1 MRVKEIFEAA
11 TPYSLVILDE
21 PCGGTSYEEGCRQ
34 SLVVLDGLH
43 RLGPATYFT
52 THMHL
57 VAQEIDSG
65 RYPAAKNLSVECLYE
80 GKKIKY
86 TYKVGEGAAGK
97 SYGDEIAR
105 EIGLM
110 PENISQMVSKRADK
124 QGYRDIIR
132 E

>member
-1 MRVKEIFEAA
+1 
-11 TPYSLVILDE
+11 
-21 PCGGTSYEEGCRQ
+21 
-34 SLVVLDGLH
+34 VVLDGLH

-65 RYPAAKNLSVECLYE
+65 RYPAAKNLSVECLYQ

-97 SYGDEIAR
+97 SYGEEIAR

-110 PENISQMVSKRADK
+110 PENISQMVSKRAEK